1 MKTLLTSLFLAIGF
15 ISFSQISAELKFDN
29 QSDKINDVNVEIVNI
44 KGRGPFMYKWSNK

>member
-29 QSDKINDVNVEIVNI
+29 Q
-44 KGRGPFMYKWSNK
+44 